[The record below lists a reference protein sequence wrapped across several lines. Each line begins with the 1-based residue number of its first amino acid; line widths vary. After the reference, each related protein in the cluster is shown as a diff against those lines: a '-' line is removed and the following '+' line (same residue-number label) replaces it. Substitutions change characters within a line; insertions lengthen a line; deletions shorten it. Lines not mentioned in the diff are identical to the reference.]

1 MPVINLRE
9 QRKSFLAGVEQTG
22 LWQDG
27 AKVWAKP
34 SSAPA
39 ASWSFLNNIAGLSDY
54 TINSRT
60 ADTIVF
66 SRATTA
72 RSHLVFDWGMPTGTR
87 LRFRYSKTGPA
98 LLWAR
103 TTTDTSGLNVAREI
117 FNQSNP
123 TSVDVVLNTR
133 PYWGFL
139 TASTQP
145 ADLTTYTIDQL
156 IVNLP

>member
-9 QRKSFLAGVEQTG
+9 QRKAYLNGVEQTG
-22 LWQDG
+22 MWLGGQ
-27 AKVWAKP
+27 KIWAKP
-34 SSAPA
+34 AAAPA
-39 ASWSFLNNIAGLSDY
+39 TPWSFLSNIAGMTGY
-54 TINSRT
+54 TIESRA
-60 ADTIVF
+60 ADRIVF

-72 RSHLVFDWGMPTGTR
+72 RSHLIFDWNLPTGTR
-87 LRFRYSKTGPA
+87 LRFRYNKTGPS

-103 TTTDTSGLNVAREI
+103 TCTDTAGVNIARDI
-117 FNQSNP
+117 FTQSNP
-123 TSVDVVLNTR
+123 TSVDIVLNTR

-145 ADLTTYTIDQL
+145 ADLTVYTIDQL